1 MTTALVQ
8 ILRIVAVV
16 ALLCASAAL
25 ATPPGRLPLALR
37 GRAKMLGR
45 RPTADGGGEGRVSAG
60 RRIAAFLALLAAV
73 ALAVV

>member
-25 ATPPGRLPLALR
+25 ATPNMSVSNISTGRPSR
-37 GRAKMLGR
+37 
-45 RPTADGGGEGRVSAG
+45 
-60 RRIAAFLALLAAV
+60 AAFSSILRRLAGL
-73 ALAVV
+73 